1 MVLYWLTW
9 VAVRL
14 LATVLC
20 RFRVSGARHIPKTGG
35 VLIAANHASY
45 LDIPILGCG
54 MPRRAWFMGRMDLF
68 SGPAAWL
75 MRHMGWIPIRRERVD
90 RTGFEE
96 AIRRVK
102 AGQAVVIYPEGGRS
116 EDGRL
121 QPGKPG
127 VGMIVAATGCPVV
140 PAYLGGTYDAL
151 PPGAKWIRLRPI
163 RATFGAPMD
172 FAALAKEMDSE
183 AKKKELYRRISEEI
197 IDRIAELGGVPSP
210 SAAGRSASNEP
221 LTRNPG
227 SRVMNGEE

>member
-1 MVLYWLTW
+1 MVLYWMAW
-9 VAVRL
+9 GAVRL

-20 RFRVSGARHIPKTGG
+20 RLRVSGAHHVPKTGG
-35 VLIAANHASY
+35 VLIATNHASY

-54 MPRRAWFMGRMDLF
+54 MFRRAWFMGRMDLF
-68 SGPAAWL
+68 SGPAAGL

-127 VGMIVAATGCPVV
+127 VGIIVAATGCPVV

-151 PPGAKWIRLRPI
+151 PPGARWIRLRPI
-163 RATFGAPMD
+163 RVVFGAPMD
-172 FAALAKEMDSE
+172 FSALMKEMDSE
-183 AKKKELYRRISEEI
+183 SKKKELYQRISQVI
-197 IDRIAELGGVPSP
+197 MDRIAELGGVQAPC
-210 SAAGRSASNEP
+210 AARRSVS
-221 LTRNPG
+221 
-227 SRVMNGEE
+227 S

>member
-1 MVLYWLTW
+1 MVLYWLVW
-9 VAVRL
+9 VTVRL
-14 LATVLC
+14 LATVLW
-20 RFRVSGARHIPKTGG
+20 RLRVSGGPHIPKTGG

-54 MPRRAWFMGRMDLF
+54 MFRRAWFMGRTDLF

-90 RTGFEE
+90 RTAFEE

-127 VGMIVAATGCPVV
+127 VGIIVAATDCPVV
-140 PAYLGGTYDAL
+140 PAYLGGTYDVL
-151 PPGAKWIRLRPI
+151 PPGAKWFRLRPI
-163 RATFGAPMD
+163 RVIFGAPID
-172 FAALAKEMDSE
+172 FSALVKEMDSE
-183 AKKKELYRRISEEI
+183 SKKKELYQRISQEI
-197 IDRIAELGGVPSP
+197 MDRIAKLGGVQPTP
-210 SAAGRSASNEP
+210 PPAGPQAIN
-221 LTRNPG
+221 L
-227 SRVMNGEE
+227 

>member
-14 LATVLC
+14 LATVLF
-20 RFRVSGARHIPKTGG
+20 RFRVSGAHHVPKTGG

-54 MPRRAWFMGRMDLF
+54 MFRRAWFMGRTDLF
-68 SGPAAWL
+68 GGPAAWL

-102 AGQAVVIYPEGGRS
+102 AGGAVVIYPEGGRS

-140 PAYLGGTYDAL
+140 PAYLGGTHDAL
-151 PPGAKWIRLRPI
+151 PPGAKGIRLRPI
-163 RATFGAPMD
+163 RVTYGAAMD
-172 FAALAKEMDSE
+172 FSALVKEMDGES
-183 AKKKELYRRISEEI
+183 KRKELYQLISQEI
-197 IDRIAELGGVPSP
+197 MDRIAALGGVASP
-210 SAAGRSASNEP
+210 STACR
-221 LTRNPG
+221 
-227 SRVMNGEE
+227 